1 MNLVLAST
9 SPRRKELL
17 GQLLQLE
24 PQQGFECVA
33 PDIDE
38 SQYENEA
45 ADVFVKRLALE
56 KAQEGL
62 RQVVGTDVVV
72 LGSDTIVVLGD
83 IILGKPND
91 IEHAIEILSRLSGQ
105 THKVMTAVA
114 LVSENK
120 TLVECVET
128 QVNFSNLTHQDI
140 VAYVNTKE
148 PMDKAGAYGIQGIG
162 GTFVESIQGDYSAVV
177 GLPLATTKKLL
188 TAFK

>member
-17 GQLLQLE
+17 EQLLQLE

-62 RQVVGTDVVV
+62 RQVAGTDAVV
-72 LGSDTIVVLGD
+72 LGADTIVVLGD
-83 IILGKPND
+83 IILGKPNN

-114 LVSENK
+114 LVSEHK
-120 TLVECVET
+120 TLVECIET

-162 GTFVESIQGDYSAVV
+162 GTFVESIQGDYFAVV